1 MPRIA
6 IDNERMNLR
15 VRPDAKARLLRAASF
30 RHMDLTNF
38 VMQSALREADAVI
51 ADAEKLVVSERE
63 FRRILDLLDNPPPLT
78 DKMRAA
84 VAALPKFEE

>member
-1 MPRIA
+1 MPRTA

-15 VRPDAKARLLRAASF
+15 VRPDAKARLLRAASL

-63 FRRILDLLDNPPPLT
+63 FHRILELLDNPPPPNAKLL
-78 DKMRAA
+78 AA
-84 VAALPKFEE
+84 AAALPKSK